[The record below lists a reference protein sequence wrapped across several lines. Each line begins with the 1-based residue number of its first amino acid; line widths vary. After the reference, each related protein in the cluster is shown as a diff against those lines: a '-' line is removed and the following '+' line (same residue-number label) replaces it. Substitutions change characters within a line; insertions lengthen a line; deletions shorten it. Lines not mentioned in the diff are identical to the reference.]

1 MAPRGPCKL
10 LEHVIISSILS
21 LTWKV
26 ALHRCG
32 VEVVG
37 LFKAFAIHVV
47 ECVEVNSAVC
57 GCEGKE
63 GKKGV
68 EELHCSCWC

>member
-1 MAPRGPCKL
+1 MNLRP
-10 LEHVIISSILS
+10 
-21 LTWKV
+21 TWKV

-32 VEVVG
+32 VEVVS
-37 LFKAFAIHVV
+37 LLKTLAVDMV
-47 ECVEVNSAVC
+47 ECVEVNSAIC

-68 EELHCSCWC
+68 EELHCAYWCSSEPCLYWDWQ

>member
-1 MAPRGPCKL
+1 VLG
-10 LEHVIISSILS
+10 H
-21 LTWKV
+21 TWKV

-32 VEVVG
+32 VEVVS
-37 LFKAFAIHVV
+37 LLETLAINVV

-57 GCEGKE
+57 GYERKE

-68 EELHCSCWC
+68 EKLHCTCWCEFEVWLY

>member
-1 MAPRGPCKL
+1 MLG
-10 LEHVIISSILS
+10 

-32 VEVVG
+32 VEVVC
-37 LFKAFAIHVV
+37 LLETLAINVV

-63 GKKGV
+63 GEKGV
-68 EELHCSCWC
+68 EELHFACCCKVEAWLN